1 MSWICPHCDTA
12 AIVND
17 KDIAK
22 HSFQLKSGEHHFEY
36 TTMGLTCPNPEC
48 SKATIW
54 MSRER
59 LASFAGQFLPASGT
73 KMTWSVIPSTNKERA
88 KPYPDYIP
96 PSVLEDYKEACAIK
110 DLSPKASATLSR
122 RCLQGIIR
130 DFWRIEADTL
140 NKEILAIQ
148 DKVDPVV
155 WDAIDSVRKVGNIG
169 AHMEK
174 NIDVIVDVSSD
185 EADLLIEMIEMLI
198 EDWYIARHR
207 KQEKLK
213 RIQEVA
219 AEKAAARKIKPN
231 EKADH
236 S

>member
-1 MSWICPHCDTA
+1 M
-12 AIVND
+12 
-17 KDIAK
+17 
-22 HSFQLKSGEHHFEY
+22 
-36 TTMGLTCPNPEC
+36 
-48 SKATIW
+48 
-54 MSRER
+54 
-59 LASFAGQFLPASGT
+59 
-73 KMTWSVIPSTNKERA
+73 
-88 KPYPDYIP
+88 
-96 PSVLEDYKEACAIK
+96 
-110 DLSPKASATLSR
+110 
-122 RCLQGIIR
+122 
-130 DFWRIEADTL
+130 
-140 NKEILAIQ
+140 
-148 DKVDPVV
+148 
-155 WDAIDSVRKVGNIG
+155 GNIG

-219 AEKAAARKIKPN
+219 AEKAAARKVKPN